1 MSLSKSKC
9 WYSMQENIS
18 ANKVHLK
25 CGVDF
30 DTRVPLMLCQNWL
43 AFLNSIIVLQKQL
56 FEVLDIRH
64 GMELDS
70 ISHPTTFKFSL
81 PSERNK
87 TAQHEAPQHS
97 A

>member
-30 DTRVPLMLCQNWL
+30 DTRVPLILCQNWL
-43 AFLNSIIVLQKQL
+43 TFLNSIIVLQKQL
-56 FEVLDIRH
+56 FEVLDVRH

-70 ISHPTTFKFSL
+70 ISHPTTLKFYL
-81 PSERNK
+81 LFERNK

>member
-25 CGVDF
+25 CGADF
-30 DTRVPLMLCQNWL
+30 DTRVPLILCQNWL

-81 PSERNK
+81 PFERNK